1 MAMIS
6 RIGLS
11 SKRIGVSVERQ
22 PNINNLKEIYMKKI
36 MVMLL
41 SAVVAVN
48 AMAVTYTAKAKLTLT
63 AGSSYTCN
71 LMIAESADFAELT
84 GSEMDMED
92 REVALYVLNGA
103 TKLQIAQAADL
114 RNVKVGLK
122 TDASTSYN
130 ITVSMVEG
138 DKPLFLHDNVTG
150 EDIELKNG
158 ASYDFTATASSTIE
172 NRFWL
177 KRPTA
182 ELDACFI
189 DNVLTISNNPWE
201 GPIKVTKPDGT
212 AITPDYPAGTSEID
226 LSDASFPVGN
236 YTVEFNGAHKIVV
249 VKK

>member
-1 MAMIS
+1 
-6 RIGLS
+6 
-11 SKRIGVSVERQ
+11 
-22 PNINNLKEIYMKKI
+22 MKKI

-41 SAVVAVN
+41 SVVAAIN
-48 AMAVTYTAKAKLTLT
+48 AMAVDYTAKAKLTLT
-63 AGSSYTCN
+63 SGDSYTCE
-71 LMIAESADFAELT
+71 LMIAESGEFGALE
-84 GSEMDMED
+84 GKVMNMED
-92 REVALYVLNGA
+92 REVALYVLNGE
-103 TKLQIAQAADL
+103 TKLQIAQAKDM

-122 TDASTSYN
+122 TNASTIYN

-138 DKPLFLHDNVTG
+138 DAEKRLFLHDDVTG
-150 EDIELKNG
+150 EDIELKNS

-177 KRPTA
+177 KKPSA

-201 GPIKVTKPDGT
+201 GPIKVTKPDGV

-226 LSDASFPVGN
+226 LSDASFPAGN